1 MTEQLSTKMAL
12 KIYHWF
18 SPGCKN
24 ALSENSEN
32 DFSGN
37 MFINLEP
44 RLQAKKKPKDN
55 IIKINKLLYRLA
67 TIPLFTDFL
76 STESVSCLVIFN
88 STTPIVLAGLLPA
101 RLLCSWN
108 SPERILE
115 WVASPFSR

>member
-1 MTEQLSTKMAL
+1 MTEQLSTKLAL

-67 TIPLFTDFL
+67 TISLFTDFL
-76 STESVSCLVIFN
+76 STESVSCLVMFN
-88 STTPIVLAGLLPA
+88 SATPWTIACQAPLFM
-101 RLLCSWN
+101 
-108 SPERILE
+108 E
-115 WVASPFSR
+115 FSRKNTEVGSQSLL